1 MESPDEESRALH
13 AMTTGMQQ
21 GSNAAWQQFHESC
34 GPRLFRHL
42 LAVTRG
48 DAHLAAEALQHA
60 YLRIGRH
67 VRPCAEPLMWRSWTR
82 RVATSALT
90 DLQRREGRLAAFLRR
105 WREEPLELAEE
116 GVTVDDDG
124 MLSRIEESLT
134 RIDPA
139 ARALLEA
146 KYLRAETVETIAARL
161 GLSVKATE
169 SRLTRARSALR
180 EQFVTDQRDH
190 AEAR

>member
-13 AMTTGMQQ
+13 AMTAGMQQ
-21 GSNAAWQQFHESC
+21 GSNAAWQQFHENC

-67 VRPCAEPLMWRSWTR
+67 VRPCAESPMWRSWTR

-90 DLQRREGRLAAFLRR
+90 DLQRREGRFAAFLRR

-116 GVTVDDDG
+116 RANDDG
-124 MLSRIEESLT
+124 MLSRIEESMAK
-134 RIDPA
+134 IDLA

-161 GLSVKATE
+161 GLSTKATE

-180 EQFVTDQRDH
+180 EQFATDQCDH
-190 AEAR
+190 AEPR